1 MAGGKEDSTSKEKT
15 QKGGEVMSIGEEGK
29 GSWFFG
35 LIILLIG
42 IIFMVENFTD
52 LEIWG
57 RIWNLWPLILIIWG
71 IKEMWQNRSI
81 FFGIILIAIGSI
93 FLGQYFFD
101 FMISENIWKFW
112 PILIIALG
120 IDQIFKSLRTGKI
133 KAKRKAKEEEEI

>member
-1 MAGGKEDSTSKEKT
+1 
-15 QKGGEVMSIGEEGK
+15 MSIGEEGK